1 VLCYFGLTLT
11 ANAALTE
18 PVSWVDLQSE
28 TFATFLAS
36 AKQANDETLLT
47 VSSFTRPIINAL
59 TKNAKSTAPRL
70 AGELAPLVTSMG
82 LSGVDIDIEGRW
94 RSDRAGFVTFMDDF
108 SKAFRSADPQGVI
121 LLDTY
126 PQSAATSSDFFDLKK
141 LTPDV
146 DQFLV
151 MEYAMES
158 VDNASANSPVFS
170 PDLGLSAVQTL
181 MQYKKI
187 VPSSKI
193 VLGLPFYGYDFS
205 TLSGRSGAETS
216 TPDPEAVNYQ
226 AITTVGRPAL
236 WDPVS
241 ETPFT
246 RFLEGTQWHE
256 TWYDDPVSL
265 ALKVALAMNFHEEGV
280 GVWALGM
287 EGGDTAMLYALDG
300 GTAPLKGTLVPTPAS
315 APSP

>member
-1 VLCYFGLTLT
+1 
-11 ANAALTE
+11 
-18 PVSWVDLQSE
+18 
-28 TFATFLAS
+28 
-36 AKQANDETLLT
+36 
-47 VSSFTRPIINAL
+47 
-59 TKNAKSTAPRL
+59 
-70 AGELAPLVTSMG
+70 
-82 LSGVDIDIEGRW
+82 
-94 RSDRAGFVTFMDDF
+94 
-108 SKAFRSADPQGVI
+108 
-121 LLDTY
+121 
-126 PQSAATSSDFFDLKK
+126 
-141 LTPDV
+141 
-146 DQFLV
+146 
-151 MEYAMES
+151 
-158 VDNASANSPVFS
+158 
-170 PDLGLSAVQTL
+170 
-181 MQYKKI
+181 
-187 VPSSKI
+187 
-193 VLGLPFYGYDFS
+193 
-205 TLSGRSGAETS
+205 
-216 TPDPEAVNYQ
+216 VNYQ